1 MFPWVSLIP
10 KSNRK
15 IVTNH
20 TYIPDISLSWLA
32 TGTSIKQS
40 GGVKLVLWTQ
50 TLILSEMSYVISVST
65 FMTEINQNLKD
76 LSNRS
81 TIYLRH
87 IISNQITHLSK
98 FSIVNW
104 TFVLYLF
111 SNV

>member
-10 KSNRK
+10 KSNGK

-50 TLILSEMSYVISVST
+50 TLILSEMSYIISVST
-65 FMTEINQNLKD
+65 FMTEINQNLKKVKIFQIGQ
-76 LSNRS
+76 RF
-81 TIYLRH
+81 IYV
-87 IISNQITHLSK
+87 ISSVTNLLIWVSFQL
-98 FSIVNW
+98 
-104 TFVLYLF
+104 
-111 SNV
+111 